1 MSDDKYWNEYSFFI
15 KRTEELTKYAP
26 SSLLE
31 LYEDFVKELEEGV
44 GASFEE
50 LINDDVDPLDFIRL
64 SYVVIEDEELRT
76 NTLKEAFEQNVKLI
90 EERLKQFLFP
100 HVNDADWKRNFKTEH
115 IDWSKAKFND

>member
-1 MSDDKYWNEYSFFI
+1 MSDDKYWNDYSFFI

-50 LINDDVDPLDFIRL
+50 LINEKGSGAPA
-64 SYVVIEDEELRT
+64 S
-76 NTLKEAFEQNVKLI
+76 AFQT
-90 EERLKQFLFP
+90 
-100 HVNDADWKRNFKTEH
+100 AG
-115 IDWSKAKFND
+115 